1 MVRKLLKRKLRIVN
15 LKKLKTIKRI
25 KTSLGQFALKQVSKK
40 RVETFLTYYP
50 KQPYLL
56 SNLHRKE
63 LLSQLYTSFFL
74 KQKLNKLG
82 NLVQRK
88 ETGNLIG
95 NEKQSAKVFLRSAQ
109 HPVQHKVQNV
119 LNLQDKDKQKKVI
132 RFKPKNFF
140 YKKLSISQ
148 PAHLGG
154 VWPLYTLNFKSETK
168 KPYSWG
174 SNFKNIYSLDQL
186 MVHQYDA
193 QFRRR
198 QSKHKAS
205 LLENQKL
212 TALYGKL
219 TQKQKV
225 KLMQTLSKTHK
236 KTAPQSAQVA
246 YALESRLDVTLK
258 QGFAFTTL
266 RNAQHWISQGRV
278 CVNHKPVTSPSHTL
292 QPGDLV
298 AISAENLGYY
308 KNFLL
313 NQFYKYPKES
323 KYVQSGRLLTRWK
336 EWATL
341 YNNLSSNHQWLP
353 ANRLQAKGLMV
364 SDKTKIGKNYE
375 STNENT
381 NEKTREYTK
390 IGNRFLGNPIPSLD
404 SINKENTRLQHFR
417 CFWPD
422 KAIRDFWYLNGRNS
436 LDCLYKSHKFH
447 NKKSLGTNNL
457 LRWLKKQRWPR
468 MSLRYRYWKLVYRR
482 RLLVFS
488 RWLLSTRALTRDGL
502 YKLRW
507 QPAFIRKKSYKLKTA
522 HRSLSLQKP
531 LHLEVSYKKLCA
543 LYLYPPQRIVWPCMI
558 DFKKV

>member
-1 MVRKLLKRKLRIVN
+1 MVRKLLKRKLKIVN

-25 KTSLGQFALKQVSKK
+25 KTSLGQWALKQVNKK
-40 RVETFLTYYP
+40 QVKTFLTYYP
-50 KQPYLL
+50 KQPYLFT
-56 SNLHRKE
+56 NLHRKE
-63 LLSQLYTSFFL
+63 LLSQLYTSFFA
-74 KQKLNKLG
+74 KQKLNQLG
-82 NLVQRK
+82 NL
-88 ETGNLIG
+88 
-95 NEKQSAKVFLRSAQ
+95 
-109 HPVQHKVQNV
+109 VQHKVQNV
-119 LNLQDKDKQKKVI
+119 LDLQDKVTQRKVI
-132 RFKPKNFF
+132 KLKPKNVFN
-140 YKKLSISQ
+140 KKLSFSLS
-148 PAHLGG
+148 AHLGG
-154 VWPLYTLNFKSETK
+154 VWPLYTLRFKSEKK
-168 KPYSWG
+168 KPYSWAT
-174 SNFKNIYSLDQL
+174 NFKNIYSLDQL

-225 KLMQTLSKTHK
+225 KLMLGLSKISK
-236 KTAPQSAQVA
+236 KSVARSAQVA
-246 YALESRLDVTLK
+246 FALESRLDVALK

-266 RNAQHWISQGRV
+266 RNAQHWISQRRV
-278 CVNHKPVTSPSHTL
+278 CVNHKLVTSPSYIL
-292 QPGDLV
+292 QPGDLL
-298 AISAENLGYY
+298 AISAENKQHY
-308 KNFLL
+308 KNLFL

-323 KYVQSGRLLTRWK
+323 KYVQSGRLLSRWK
-336 EWATL
+336 EWAVL
-341 YNNLSSNHQWLP
+341 YNNLSSNHQWLQ
-353 ANRLQAKGLMV
+353 NNGLQAKQF
-364 SDKTKIGKNYE
+364 SSTGKE
-375 STNENT
+375 SLGRVATLKSNLN
-381 NEKTREYTK
+381 TK
-390 IGNRFLGNPIPSLD
+390 IGNNFSDNLIPGLD
-404 SINKENTRLQHFR
+404 FINKGKLQFKHFR

-422 KAIRDFWYLNGRNS
+422 KAIRDFWYLNGRNP

-447 NKKSLGTNNL
+447 NKKTLGTNNL

-488 RWLLSTRALTRDGL
+488 RWLLSTKALTRDGL

-507 QPAFIRKKSYKLKTA
+507 QPAFIRKKSYRLQVA
-522 HRSLSLQKP
+522 HRNLSLQKP